1 MVCSGKVFISIPIN
15 YYRFTNQYFD
25 VMLCTIKLN
34 FKIYFNFRCSNSWLL
49 WMNFISVLY
58 CDIIVMGLILLCYL
72 SLWWFILNEYVRI
85 SSEMFFLFLILHIPS
100 YQYTPTSYYNL
111 VSCAEFLYFGILP
124 EWLDGTPMVILDILN
139 FSDIPYFLVHS
150 TIPSQYTWETFHF
163 VSVPY
168 LCNSTGF
175 LILLFYL
182 TQDYI
187 KFILPRWEGH
197 SPHCCP
203 DSILS
208 KLIVSS
214 SSVISLT

>member
-85 SSEMFFLFLILHIPS
+85 SSEMFFFVLD
-100 YQYTPTSYYNL
+100 TSHSQL
-111 VSCAEFLYFGILP
+111 SVHS
-124 EWLDGTPMVILDILN
+124 
-139 FSDIPYFLVHS
+139 YFLLQSCLLCWVSLFWYSSRVIGWHTHGDS
-150 TIPSQYTWETFHF
+150 WYLELFWNPLLLGTLHNTISIYMGNLPFCKCSLSLSFHRL
-163 VSVPY
+163 P
-168 LCNSTGF
+168 NSAV
-175 LILLFYL
+175 LLDTRLY
-182 TQDYI
+182 
-187 KFILPRWEGH
+187 
-197 SPHCCP
+197 
-203 DSILS
+203 
-208 KLIVSS
+208 
-214 SSVISLT
+214 